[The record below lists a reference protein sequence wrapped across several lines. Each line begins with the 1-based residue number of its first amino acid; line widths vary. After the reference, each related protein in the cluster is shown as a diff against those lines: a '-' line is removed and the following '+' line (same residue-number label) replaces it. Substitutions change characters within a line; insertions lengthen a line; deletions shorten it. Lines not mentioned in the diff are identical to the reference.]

1 MNTVLWKENFI
12 AIAVAGLLAFGIFTV
27 LENMSFFQANIVAS
41 PQELLDSA
49 DIILEADQETFT
61 LRAHR
66 DFDQVDMLSVLIF
79 TNPETVVV
87 PEDRVR
93 SSFPVSLRAQ
103 EWGVYFMLLEGIES
117 FDRGDEIVSLVI
129 EWSYNDITIWDI
141 VVTFADESYEL
152 LALWTTILSSE
163 SDGVH

>member
-103 EWGVYFMLLEGIES
+103 E
-117 FDRGDEIVSLVI
+117 
-129 EWSYNDITIWDI
+129 
-141 VVTFADESYEL
+141 
-152 LALWTTILSSE
+152 
-163 SDGVH
+163 